1 MILFVHLT
9 MRFSCCLIF
18 MTSRIL
24 IGILVLTSWPMIDNF
39 CFFTGISYVFYFML
53 LYVWL
58 MLCSWSDD
66 GTVLLSISFWVHE
79 HCLIFQFWLF
89 PRKYQVGVP
98 NWTIEICTTFPL
110 YTVLETRWGILFE
123 NNVCSDVASTF
134 CENMSKTCH
143 AVILV
148 FHIFTK
154 HDLYISTSPEHE
166 EWPERKPQWYVGSIY
181 KDALQRIAICTR
193 KSPQVCRCVPFKLSR
208 FSNFVSWN
216 RNPIWDIDLSADK
229 TVFCYNRFHCILKC
243 NIRIC
248 TRDVDIVCDFS
259 VICMIIGQYYLSKVS
274 FLFLD
279 VFLRTN
285 L

>member
-1 MILFVHLT
+1 MQTKFLRLLDWLWYNLCFANKTRGDMILFVHLT

-79 HCLIFQFWLF
+79 HCLIFQFWRF
-89 PRKYQVGVP
+89 PKKYQVGVP

-123 NNVCSDVASTF
+123 NNVCSDVLQLF
-134 CENMSKTCH
+134 VKICLK
-143 AVILV
+143 LV
-148 FHIFTK
+148 M
-154 HDLYISTSPEHE
+154 L
-166 EWPERKPQWYVGSIY
+166 
-181 KDALQRIAICTR
+181 
-193 KSPQVCRCVPFKLSR
+193 
-208 FSNFVSWN
+208 
-216 RNPIWDIDLSADK
+216 
-229 TVFCYNRFHCILKC
+229 
-243 NIRIC
+243 
-248 TRDVDIVCDFS
+248 
-259 VICMIIGQYYLSKVS
+259 
-274 FLFLD
+274 
-279 VFLRTN
+279 
-285 L
+285 